1 MAITDKILIPSRNL
15 AGNPIIA
22 KLYAGADTL
31 RRWRITRAIATD
43 PFYEVIYE
51 GTVYTKLD
59 MYAEIRIS
67 DIFEELQHVAGT
79 QKFTLQLAVND
90 TNYTGAES
98 ETITVYG
105 GAISKLLSRKL
116 FNGNTDVFGW
126 KLKNIE
132 NNFLLTTRTNTKTVF
147 IPENELLPIGYY
159 AKDLSFKIMA
169 NDTLVEARNEVLT
182 DDALRTIDFDTNRR
196 KVLDTTGKLTNV
208 FKIFTS
214 TDEESCSVI
223 ITEATN
229 ATPYFIRFRNSWG
242 VDEMI
247 ALNGVIS
254 FAPSPSETTKVAVWD
269 QSINDFVSK
278 ANRTE
283 ISIILN
289 ASVGYRSEAERLF
302 LLDMLHSNQR
312 IFIVNGE
319 EYTVHVTADLST
331 LISTDSAP
339 VDVALALEFI
349 DKETSFSDLSFIE
362 INNTDN
368 NHFEYTLPF
377 NLG

>member
-31 RRWRITRAIATD
+31 RRWRITRVILTD

-67 DIFEELQHVAGT
+67 DIFEELQHIAGT

-90 TNYTGAES
+90 TNYTGAEL

-132 NNFLLTTRTNTKTVF
+132 NNFLLTTRTNTRTIF

-159 AKDLSFKIMA
+159 AKDMSFKIMA
-169 NDTLVEARNEVLT
+169 NNALVESRNEVLT
-182 DDALRTIDFDTNRR
+182 DDALRTIDFDTIRR

-208 FKIFTS
+208 FNILSS

-223 ITEATN
+223 ITEAANT
-229 ATPYFIRFRNSWG
+229 TPYFIRFRNSWG

-302 LLDMLHSNQR
+302 LLDMLHSNER
-312 IFIVNGE
+312 TFIVNDE

-339 VDVALALEFI
+339 IDVALALEFI

-368 NHFEYTLPF
+368 NHFEYKLPF

>member
-1 MAITDKILIPSRNL
+1 MAITDKILIPTRNL

-67 DIFEELQHVAGT
+67 DIFEELQHIAGT

-90 TNYTGAES
+90 TNYTGAEL
-98 ETITVYG
+98 ETITIYG

-116 FNGNTDVFGW
+116 FNGDTDVFGW

-132 NNFLLTTRTNTKTVF
+132 NNFLLTTRTNTRTIF

-159 AKDLSFKIMA
+159 AKDMNFKIMA
-169 NDTLVEARNEVLT
+169 NDALVESQNEVLT
-182 DDALRTIDFDTNRR
+182 DDALRTIDFDTIRR

-208 FKIFTS
+208 FKILTS
-214 TDEESCSVI
+214 NDEESCSVI
-223 ITEATN
+223 ITEADN
-229 ATPYFIRFRNSWG
+229 ATHYFIRFRNSWG

-302 LLDMLHSNQR
+302 LLDMLHSNER

-331 LISTDSAP
+331 LISTDSTP